1 MSYII
6 VNYVSPIVS
15 ILISVI
21 ACIFTILM
29 YRKSI
34 NILDAITS
42 ERKYLWNKEELENL
56 FSKIHLDSINSF
68 MSNPYYI
75 SDYLKKGLRI
85 VDLDYFQFDGK
96 EEADTIKALINGL
109 DSLFDYNWEQTP
121 SGHWAFKPLLGNEP
135 FDVEKETKMT
145 KEIENKARELIQL
158 FKKTKQILLK
168 YHVNI
173 RELNDKAMIWYN
185 KEVLYEHKI
194 TNGQIEY
201 DV

>member
-6 VNYVSPIVS
+6 VNYVFPIVS

-109 DSLFDYNWEQTP
+109 DSLFDYNWKQIP
-121 SGHWAFKPLLGNEP
+121 SGHWKFQPIVENEP

-145 KEIENKARELIQL
+145 KEIEIKARKLKFIYEN
-158 FKKTKQILLK
+158 TKQILLK
-168 YHVNI
+168 YHVNLK
-173 RELNDKAMIWYN
+173 EMNDKAIEWYD
-185 KEVLYEHKI
+185 KELLEEHKTDI
-194 TNGQIEY
+194 TN
-201 DV
+201 